1 MSDRRCRDRTQ
12 NRRVPEPIIKNWKQI
27 VKKNFA
33 REKLPARFPSKMEE
47 KTGTYKK
54 IVVFTKK
61 TVISLFLLELPVTM
75 VKDFS
80 LRDHL
85 ESEELTDQL
94 IKKIRKEV

>member
-12 NRRVPEPIIKNWKQI
+12 NRRVPELIIKNWERI
-27 VKKNFA
+27 VKKNFLND
-33 REKLPARFPSKMEE
+33 ESPPLNSSKRDE
-47 KTGTYKK
+47 KTVTYKK

-85 ESEELTDQL
+85 ESE
-94 IKKIRKEV
+94 

>member
-12 NRRVPEPIIKNWKQI
+12 YRRVPELIIKNWKQI
-27 VKKNFA
+27 VKKNFLND
-33 REKLPARFPSKMEE
+33 ESPPLNPSKREG
-47 KTGTYKK
+47 KTVTYKN

-85 ESEELTDQL
+85 ESE
-94 IKKIRKEV
+94 